1 MPGCARG
8 ICAVTLQVV
17 VPCVVAFLSDLVV
30 AFLCD
35 VVGSFLCDVVVAFL
49 CDFDFDIIVAFWV
62 TLCRAPG
69 KPPRRDVRASC
80 RTRST
85 R

>member
-17 VPCVVAFLSDLVV
+17 VPRVGAFLSDVVVAFLCDLVV

-35 VVGSFLCDVVVAFL
+35 L
-49 CDFDFDIIVAFWV
+49 DFDIIFALLV
-62 TLCRAPG
+62 TLSPLYRAPG
-69 KPPRRDVRASC
+69 KPPRRDVRAWC

>member
-17 VPCVVAFLSDLVV
+17 VPRVVAFLCDLVV

-35 VVGSFLCDVVVAFL
+35 LVGAFL
-49 CDFDFDIIVAFWV
+49 CDFDFDIIFALLV
-62 TLCRAPG
+62 TLSPLYRAPG
-69 KPPRRDVRASC
+69 KPPRRDVRASF

>member
-8 ICAVTLQVV
+8 ICAVTLQVAI
-17 VPCVVAFLSDLVV
+17 PRVVAFLCDLVV

-35 VVGSFLCDVVVAFL
+35 VVGAFL
-49 CDFDFDIIVAFWV
+49 CDFDFDIIFALLV
-62 TLCRAPG
+62 TLFPLCRAPG
-69 KPPRRDVRASC
+69 KPPRRDVRAWC